1 MKLSRDAILL
11 LCEITKSRLHLL
23 GDTWAESIY
32 TMQLSDIQE
41 TAMTNV
47 DQAQSDMNEVLESC
61 SVDIAKKGRTPEEA
75 MVVPPGSAEAL
86 LIYADEKGI
95 DIQRTM
101 PEVIQWTMA
110 QLMRPEVSAEIFPF
124 SMKHEGAV

>member
-47 DQAQSDMNEVLESC
+47 DQAQSDMDEVLQSC

-75 MVVPPGSAEAL
+75 MVVPPGSTEAL

-124 SMKHEGAV
+124 PMKHEGAV